1 MSATYEKPSN
11 RDLSQLSALLATHT
25 APVAAKPK
33 TAPKLVA
40 PANDNKPVRFRL
52 AWPAF
57 ERLAHRGDYPRLF
70 ALRHWK
76 NLNFPGSEIDVLEE
90 GNYDPEVA
98 IETRPSEGE
107 LLAAIGWQIVDRER
121 WYFTNEMVNLY
132 ESKPSIETRL
142 KNRNGGTDTS
152 LGALLFRDGKLIQW
166 GETRQGAALK
176 PVERTRGVKGGAADP
191 SRSESA
197 IWAYLELSGTV
208 SPFTSR
214 PYAKPL
220 SAEPAIHG
228 CYDPLPRVEPN
239 AKDRCGRFGV
249 VEAREVLR
257 RFGVDGSVP
266 FDSLPVPAT
275 RCENGLVAGPQWVG
289 GVKKPKPL
297 GEISSSAGREPEF
310 VRHVESMSYLDYLR
324 RRLDQHATV
333 LDLAITDASAKSVGM
348 AMGQAPAYAEK
359 RGPTLIDAAIDALIA
374 SDETARGTFV
384 PADEKIAA

>member
-1 MSATYEKPSN
+1 MSAPEKH
-11 RDLSQLSALLATHT
+11 RDLSQLSELLATHT
-25 APVAAKPK
+25 APVSAVRGQG

-40 PANDNKPVRFRL
+40 PANDNKPARPRL

-57 ERLAHRGDYPRLF
+57 ERLAHRGDYSRLF

-76 NLNFPGSEIDVLEE
+76 NLNFPGSEIDVPEE
-90 GNYDPEVA
+90 GNYDPEVT

-107 LLAAIGWQIVDRER
+107 LLSSVGWKVIDRER
-121 WYFTNEMVNLY
+121 WYFTNEMVNIY
-132 ESKPSIETRL
+132 EPKPSVETRL

-166 GETRQGAALK
+166 GETRKGAALK
-176 PVERTRGVKGGAADP
+176 PVERTRGVKGGADP

-197 IWAYLELSGTV
+197 IWAYLKLNGAV
-208 SPFTSR
+208 SPFTAR
-214 PYAKPL
+214 PYVKPI

-239 AKDRCGRFGV
+239 AKDRCGRFGAE
-249 VEAREVLR
+249 EAREVLQR
-257 RFGVDGSVP
+257 LGVDGSVP
-266 FDSLPVPAT
+266 FDRLPVPAT
-275 RCENGLVAGPQWVG
+275 RCENGLIAGPQWVG

-310 VRHVESMSYLDYLR
+310 VRHVETMSYVDYLR

-333 LDLAITDASAKSVGM
+333 LDLAITDASAKSIGM

-359 RGPTLIDAAIDALIA
+359 RGPALIDAAIDVLIA
-374 SDETARGTFV
+374 IDETARGAFV
-384 PADEKIAA
+384 PAEEKIAA

>member
-1 MSATYEKPSN
+1 MSAPEMH
-11 RDLSQLSALLATHT
+11 RDLSRLSELLATT
-25 APVAAKPK
+25 AAAVAAKPRSARAL
-33 TAPKLVA
+33 T

-57 ERLAHRGDYPRLF
+57 ERLAHRGDYARLF

-98 IETRPSEGE
+98 IEIRPTEGE
-107 LLAAIGWQIVDRER
+107 LLTAVGWEIVDRER
-121 WYFTNEMVNLY
+121 WYWTGEMANVY

-142 KNRNGGTDTS
+142 KNGNGGMDTS

-166 GETRQGAALK
+166 GETRRGSALK

-197 IWAYLELSGTV
+197 ILSYLELRGAV
-208 SPFTSR
+208 SPFTAR
-214 PYAKPL
+214 PYAKPM
-220 SAEPAIHG
+220 STEPAIRG
-228 CYDPLPRVEPN
+228 SYDPLPRVEPS

-249 VEAREVLR
+249 EEAREVLR
-257 RFGVDGSVP
+257 RFGVDGGVP
-266 FDSLPVPAT
+266 FDSLPSSAT
-275 RCENGLVAGPQWVG
+275 RCPDGLVAGDQWIG

-310 VRHVESMSYLDYLR
+310 VRHVETASYLDFLR
-324 RRLDQHATV
+324 RRLREHARV
-333 LDLAITDASAKSVGM
+333 LDLAI
-348 AMGQAPAYAEK
+348 
-359 RGPTLIDAAIDALIA
+359 
-374 SDETARGTFV
+374 
-384 PADEKIAA
+384 